1 MDYKKLYSDTA
12 HSIKASAI
20 RELLK
25 VTARPEIISFAGGLP
40 DSNLFP
46 EKEIAEGGGLGS
58 LRSKVESSGG
68 EMLTEISP
76 RYKLKVSVNKE
87 RGGRIPWQ
95 EHL

>member
-12 HSIKASAI
+12 QSIKASAI

-46 EKEIAEGGGLGS
+46 EQEIKQSFIGNTMA
-58 LRSKVESSGG
+58 
-68 EMLTEISP
+68 T
-76 RYKLKVSVNKE
+76 SVPQDLFSTK
-87 RGGRIPWQ
+87 
-95 EHL
+95 